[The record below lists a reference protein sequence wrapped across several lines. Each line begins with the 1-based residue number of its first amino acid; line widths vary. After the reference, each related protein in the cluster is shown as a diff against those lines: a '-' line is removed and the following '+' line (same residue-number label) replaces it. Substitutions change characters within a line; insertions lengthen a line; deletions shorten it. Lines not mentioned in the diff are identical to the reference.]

1 MNRIILMGRL
11 VKGPDVR
18 YTSTQK
24 VVTSFTLAVERPFKQ
39 NGKNEADFINC
50 QLWGK
55 QAENFGNYFTKGQ
68 RALVEGRLQIRKY
81 EAKDGSTKWLTEVIC
96 ERFEFIESRNSAEQG
111 AAAPAASCAAQAP
124 APASAMD
131 SFGSTMSYSGDDF
144 EIPF

>member
-1 MNRIILMGRL
+1 MNKIILMGRL
-11 VKGPDVR
+11 VKDPDVR
-18 YTSTQK
+18 YTSSQK

-96 ERFEFIESRNSAEQG
+96 ERFEFIESRNG
-111 AAAPAASCAAQAP
+111 AAQNTAAGGAAQAP
-124 APASAMD
+124 ATASAMD
-131 SFGSTMSYSGDDF
+131 SFGSSTPYDGDDF

>member
-1 MNRIILMGRL
+1 MNKIILMGRL
-11 VKGPDVR
+11 VKDPDVR
-18 YTSTQK
+18 YTSSQK

-81 EAKDGSTKWLTEVIC
+81 EAKDGSTKWITEVIC
-96 ERFEFIESRNSAEQG
+96 ERFEFIESRNG
-111 AAAPAASCAAQAP
+111 AAQSTAPAADGTAQAPAAS
-124 APASAMD
+124 SAMD
-131 SFGSTMSYSGDDF
+131 SFGSSVPYDDDF

>member
-1 MNRIILMGRL
+1 MNKIILMGRL
-11 VKGPDVR
+11 VKDPDVR

-24 VVTSFTLAVERPFKQ
+24 VVTNFTLAVERPFKGQ
-39 NGKNEADFINC
+39 NGQKESDFINC

-68 RALVEGRLQIRKY
+68 RALVEGRLQIRSY
-81 EAKDGSTKWLTEVIC
+81 DGKDGSKRWATEVIC
-96 ERFEFIESRNSAEQG
+96 ERFEFIESRNSAAQG
-111 AAAPAASCAAQAP
+111 TASDAAAQ

-131 SFGSTMSYSGDDF
+131 SFGGAVSYEPD